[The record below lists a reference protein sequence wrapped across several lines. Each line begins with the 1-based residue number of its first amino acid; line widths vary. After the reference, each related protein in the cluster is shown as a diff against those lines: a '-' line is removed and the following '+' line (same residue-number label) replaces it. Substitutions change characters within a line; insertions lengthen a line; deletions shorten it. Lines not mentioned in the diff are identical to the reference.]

1 MGIGVATVWRSKTL
15 QLIAAVAAT
24 VPSLRQKQVR
34 AVFWQQFIR
43 LGLDPAASIF
53 FRAAMIGTIIIAYVI
68 KVLASNSGMAVD
80 FLVYAVVR
88 EVGPLLTAILLI
100 LRSSVLVTGDVLGMV
115 RRDELVR
122 MRAMGLSPLVQVFLP
137 RVAALALACVVVT
150 FYFELIAV
158 LGGILLASLL
168 LDISLT
174 GMLSGFFETLRLVDL
189 VYSLIKSAAFGV
201 LLGIVPC
208 VAALRSGRSATD
220 PVAVVSR
227 STMTTLMYVTVF
239 NALFAWLVYGV
250 LLFGIVKNG

>member
-1 MGIGVATVWRSKTL
+1 MATPWRWPTF
-15 QLIAAVAAT
+15 QLLAAVAAT
-24 VPSLRQKQVR
+24 APALRQKTVR

-53 FRAAMIGTIIIAYVI
+53 LRAAMIGTIIIAYVI
-68 KVLASNSGMAVD
+68 KVLASNSGMAID

-100 LRSSVLVTGDVLGMV
+100 LRSSVLVTGDVLRMV
-115 RRDELVR
+115 RRDELPR
-122 MRAMGLSPLVQVFLP
+122 MRAMGMAPIAQAILP
-137 RVAALALACVVVT
+137 RVAALAAACVVIT

-158 LGGILLASLL
+158 LGGILLASLV
-168 LDISLT
+168 LDISLE
-174 GMLSGFFETLRLVDL
+174 GMLTGFFETLRLVDL

-201 LLGIVPC
+201 LLGVVPC
-208 VAALRSGRSATD
+208 VVALRSGRAASD

-227 STMTTLMYVTVF
+227 SMMTTLFHVTVF

-250 LLFGIVKNG
+250 LLFGIVKDG

>member
-1 MGIGVATVWRSKTL
+1 MGMTKNFWRWDAL
-15 QLIAAVAAT
+15 QLITEVAAT
-24 VPSLRQKQVR
+24 VPCLRQKPVR

-68 KVLASNSGMAVD
+68 KVLASNSGMAVE

-100 LRSSVLVTGDVLGMV
+100 LRSSVLVTGDVLQMV
-115 RRDELVR
+115 RRDELAR
-122 MRAMGLSPLVQVFLP
+122 MRAMGMAPLVQVFLP
-137 RVAALALACVVVT
+137 RIAALAVACVVVT

-168 LDISLT
+168 LDISLE
-174 GMLSGFFETLRLVDL
+174 GMLTGFVGTLHLVDL

-201 LLGIVPC
+201 LLGVVPS
-208 VAALRSGRSATD
+208 VIALRAGRTATD

-227 STMTTLMYVTVF
+227 SMMTTLMYVTAF
-239 NALFAWLVYGV
+239 NALFAYLVYGV
-250 LLFGIVKNG
+250 LLFGIVKDG

>member
-1 MGIGVATVWRSKTL
+1 MATFWRSDAL
-15 QLIAAVAAT
+15 QLIAAVGGS
-24 VPSLRQKQVR
+24 VPSLRQQRVR
-34 AVFWQQFIR
+34 TVFWQQFIR

-68 KVLASNSGMAVD
+68 KVLASNSGMAID

-100 LRSSVLVTGDVLGMV
+100 LRSSVLVTGDVLQMV
-115 RRDELVR
+115 RRDELAR
-122 MRAMGLSPLVQVFLP
+122 MRAMGMSPLVHVFLP
-137 RVAALALACVVVT
+137 RIAALAVACVVVT

-168 LDISLT
+168 LDISLV
-174 GMLSGFFETLRLVDL
+174 GMLTGFVDTLHLVDL

-201 LLGIVPC
+201 LLGVVPC
-208 VAALRSGRSATD
+208 VVALRSGRTASD

-227 STMTTLMYVTVF
+227 SMMTTLMYVTLF
-239 NALFAWLVYGV
+239 NALFAWLIYGV

>member
-1 MGIGVATVWRSKTL
+1 MALPVFWRSDAL
-15 QLIAAVAAT
+15 QLISAVAASA
-24 VPSLRQKQVR
+24 PALRQDTVR
-34 AVFWQQFIR
+34 RVFWQQFIR

-100 LRSSVLVTGDVLGMV
+100 LRSSVLVTGDVMQMV

-122 MRAMGLSPLVQVFLP
+122 MRAMGISPIVHVFLP
-137 RVAALALACVVVT
+137 RIAALAVACVVVT

-158 LGGILLASLL
+158 LGGIVLASLV
-168 LDISLT
+168 LDISLE
-174 GMLSGFFETLRLVDL
+174 GMLTGFFDTLHLVDL
-189 VYSLIKSAAFGV
+189 VYSLIKSAIFGV

-208 VAALRSGRSATD
+208 MVALRSARAAVD

-227 STMTTLMYVTVF
+227 SMMTTLMYVTLF
-239 NALFAWLVYGV
+239 NVLFAWLVYGV
-250 LLFGIVKNG
+250 LLFGIVKAG

>member
-1 MGIGVATVWRSKTL
+1 MPTFWRWDAF
-15 QLIAAVAAT
+15 QLMAAVAAT
-24 VPSLRQKQVR
+24 VPSLRQQRVR

-53 FRAAMIGTIIIAYVI
+53 LRAAIIGTIIIAYVI

-100 LRSSVLVTGDVLGMV
+100 LRSSVLVTGDVLQMV

-122 MRAMGLSPLVQVFLP
+122 MRAMGIAPIVQVFLP
-137 RVAALALACVVVT
+137 RVAALAVACVVVT

-168 LDISLT
+168 LDISLE
-174 GMLSGFFETLRLVDL
+174 GMLTGFVETLRLVDL

-208 VAALRSGRSATD
+208 VVALRSARTATD

-227 STMTTLMYVTVF
+227 SMMTTLMYVTVF

-250 LLFGIVKNG
+250 LLFGIVKDG

>member
-150 FYFELIAV
+150 FYFREGV
-158 LGGILLASLL
+158 Q
-168 LDISLT
+168 
-174 GMLSGFFETLRLVDL
+174 R
-189 VYSLIKSAAFGV
+189 YAA
-201 LLGIVPC
+201 
-208 VAALRSGRSATD
+208 
-220 PVAVVSR
+220 
-227 STMTTLMYVTVF
+227 
-239 NALFAWLVYGV
+239 
-250 LLFGIVKNG
+250 

>member
-1 MGIGVATVWRSKTL
+1 MAMTAFWRSDAL
-15 QLIAAVAAT
+15 QLLAAVAGS
-24 VPSLRQKQVR
+24 VPSLRRQRVR
-34 AVFWQQFIR
+34 TVFWQQFIR

-100 LRSSVLVTGDVLGMV
+100 LRSSVLVTGDVLQMV

-122 MRAMGLSPLVQVFLP
+122 MRAMGMAPLVHVFLP
-137 RVAALALACVVVT
+137 RIAALAVACVVVT

-158 LGGILLASLL
+158 LGGILLASVL
-168 LDISLT
+168 LDISVEGMLT
-174 GMLSGFFETLRLVDL
+174 GFVGTLHLVDL
-189 VYSLIKSAAFGV
+189 VYSLIKSAGFGV
-201 LLGIVPC
+201 LLGVVPC
-208 VAALRSGRSATD
+208 VVALRSGRTASD

-227 STMTTLMYVTVF
+227 SMMTTLMYVTLF

-250 LLFGIVKNG
+250 LFFGIVKNG

>member
-1 MGIGVATVWRSKTL
+1 MPTFWRWDAF
-15 QLIAAVAAT
+15 QLMAAVAASA
-24 VPSLRQKQVR
+24 PSLRQKRVR

-53 FRAAMIGTIIIAYVI
+53 LRAAIIGTIIIAYVI

-100 LRSSVLVTGDVLGMV
+100 LRSSVLVTGDVLRMV

-122 MRAMGLSPLVQVFLP
+122 MRAMGIAPVVQIFLP
-137 RVAALALACVVVT
+137 RVAALAVACVVVT

-168 LDISLT
+168 LDISLE
-174 GMLSGFFETLRLVDL
+174 GMLTGFVETLRLVDL

-208 VAALRSGRSATD
+208 VVALRSARTATD

-227 STMTTLMYVTVF
+227 SMMTTLMYVTLF

-250 LLFGIVKNG
+250 LLFGIVKDG

>member
-1 MGIGVATVWRSKTL
+1 MTAFWRSDAL
-15 QLIAAVAAT
+15 QLLAAVAGS
-24 VPSLRQKQVR
+24 VPSLRRQRVR
-34 AVFWQQFIR
+34 TVFWQQFIR

-100 LRSSVLVTGDVLGMV
+100 LRSSVLVTGDVLQMV

-122 MRAMGLSPLVQVFLP
+122 MRAMGMAPLVHVFLP
-137 RVAALALACVVVT
+137 RIAALAVACVVVT

-158 LGGILLASLL
+158 LGGILLASVL
-168 LDISLT
+168 LDISVEGMLT
-174 GMLSGFFETLRLVDL
+174 GFVGTLHLVDL
-189 VYSLIKSAAFGV
+189 VYSLIKSAGFGV
-201 LLGIVPC
+201 LLGVVPC
-208 VAALRSGRSATD
+208 VVALRSGRTASD

-227 STMTTLMYVTVF
+227 SMMTTLMYVTLF

-250 LLFGIVKNG
+250 LFFGIVKNG

>member
-1 MGIGVATVWRSKTL
+1 MAIPAFWRSDAL
-15 QLIAAVAAT
+15 QLISAVAASA
-24 VPSLRQKQVR
+24 PALRQDTVR
-34 AVFWQQFIR
+34 RVFWQQFIR

-100 LRSSVLVTGDVLGMV
+100 LRSSVLVTGDVMQMV

-122 MRAMGLSPLVQVFLP
+122 MRAMGISPIVHVFLP
-137 RVAALALACVVVT
+137 RIAALAVACVVVT

-158 LGGILLASLL
+158 LGGIVLASLV
-168 LDISLT
+168 LDISLE
-174 GMLSGFFETLRLVDL
+174 GMLTGFFDTLHLVDL
-189 VYSLIKSAAFGV
+189 VYSLIKSAIFGV

-208 VAALRSGRSATD
+208 MVALRSGRAAVD

-227 STMTTLMYVTVF
+227 SMMTTLMYVTLF
-239 NALFAWLVYGV
+239 NVLFAWLVYGV
-250 LLFGIVKNG
+250 LLFGIVKAG

>member
-1 MGIGVATVWRSKTL
+1 MGMPTFWRSDVIR
-15 QLIAAVAAT
+15 LIAAVGGT
-24 VPSLRQKQVR
+24 VPSLRQRRVR
-34 AVFWQQFIR
+34 AVFWQQFVR

-68 KVLASNSGMAVD
+68 KVLASNSGMAID

-100 LRSSVLVTGDVLGMV
+100 LRSSALVTGDVLRMV
-115 RRDELVR
+115 QRDELVR
-122 MRAMGLSPLVQVFLP
+122 MRAMGISALVQVFLP
-137 RVAALALACVVVT
+137 RVAALAVACVVVT

-158 LGGILLASLL
+158 LGGILLASLV
-168 LDISLT
+168 LDISLI
-174 GMLSGFFETLRLVDL
+174 GMLTGFFETLRLVDL
-189 VYSLIKSAAFGV
+189 IYSLIKSAAFGV

-208 VAALRSGRSATD
+208 VVALRSGRIATD

-227 STMTTLMYVTVF
+227 SMMTTLMYVTLF

-250 LLFGIVKNG
+250 LLFGIVKDG

>member
-1 MGIGVATVWRSKTL
+1 MTNSWRWPVFELVT
-15 QLIAAVAAT
+15 AVAAT
-24 VPSLRQKQVR
+24 VPSLRQKTVR

-53 FRAAMIGTIIIAYVI
+53 LRAAMIGTIIIAYVI
-68 KVLASNSGMAVD
+68 KVLASNSGVAVD

-88 EVGPLLTAILLI
+88 EVAPLLTAILLI

-122 MRAMGLSPLVQVFLP
+122 MRAMGMAPMAHVILP
-137 RVAALALACVVVT
+137 RVAALAAACVVIT
-150 FYFELIAV
+150 FYFEIIAV

-168 LDISLT
+168 LEISLE
-174 GMLSGFFETLRLVDL
+174 GMLTGFVETLRLVDL

-208 VAALRSGRSATD
+208 VVALRSGRAATE

-227 STMTTLMYVTVF
+227 SMMTTLFYVTVF

-250 LLFGIVKNG
+250 LLFGIVKDG